1 MSSVEIVSQPGPG
14 ADQSAAAREYRLRLE
29 SFKKRA
35 TDLASTDRLFSRIRV
50 ITFIAMIAVAT
61 VCVGDRDVSLWW
73 ILVPAAIFVLW
84 LRLHAPIVRRL
95 QKSVAAREFYISSL
109 CRLAG
114 DWKSTGET
122 GEEFAESGHAW
133 ASDLDVFGNGSLFQR
148 INLCR
153 TLPGRRKLAAWL
165 TTVASVDEIELRQ
178 TQTESLRE
186 QLDLREAL
194 AIVDGDVDWS
204 KAESTIT
211 RWLSDPV
218 KPFPTWAL
226 WGSRILGL
234 LSFVTLVMVFGMG
247 LRGSAILLMMVLQA
261 PFIYANRRR
270 IKVVMDHVD
279 AVDKPLRQLADVTR
293 VCEEFPFRDK
303 SLQMLQQR
311 LTADGEIASE
321 RIAALSRQIQ
331 WLNNSLRNQFFLPL
345 AWMLGLFIHLPHRI
359 QRWRVCYGDRI
370 NDWIDAVSTLEVLNS
385 IAAFNYEQAGYTI
398 PSMQD
403 SEVEL
408 VAESLGHPLIDSEE
422 CVCNPVSL
430 TTQQPLLLISGSN
443 MSGKSTYLR
452 AVGVNLVL
460 AACGA
465 RVHAKQ
471 FRAFPFQLA
480 TAMRI
485 SDSLQEGRSYFY
497 SVVQRLKSVV
507 DFTSQERPVL
517 FLLDEILSGTNSH
530 DRRRGA
536 EAVIRNLVSAGG
548 LGIVTTHDL
557 SLTEI
562 VDTMDGKAANKHF
575 EDHVRDGQMSF
586 DYQLRDGVVRK
597 SNAIELMRMMGLDV

>member
-14 ADQSAAAREYRLRLE
+14 ADQSEAAREYRLRLE
-29 SFKKRA
+29 SFKKRS

-50 ITFIAMIAVAT
+50 GMFLLLIAIAT
-61 VCVGDRDVSLWW
+61 VCVGDADVNLWW
-73 ILVPAAIFVLW
+73 VLVPLALFALV
-84 LRLHAPIVRRL
+84 LRLHAPIVSRL
-95 QKSVAAREFYISSL
+95 QRAVAARDFYITSL

-114 DWKSTGET
+114 DWRTTGET
-122 GEEFAESGHAW
+122 GEEFEPPAHAW
-133 ASDLDVFGNGSLFQR
+133 CSDLDVLGPGSLFQR

-153 TLPGRRKLAAWL
+153 TLPGRRKLAGWL
-165 TTVASVDEIELRQ
+165 TRLATVEEIEQRQ
-178 TQTESLRE
+178 TQTESLRD
-186 QLDLREAL
+186 QLDLREAM
-194 AIVDGDVDWS
+194 AIVDGEVDWS

-211 RWLSDPV
+211 RWLAEPV
-218 KPFPTWAL
+218 KPFPQWAL

-234 LSFVTLVMVFGMG
+234 VSFVILFLVFGGG
-247 LRGSAILLMMVLQA
+247 LTGSTILLMMVLQA

-270 IKVVMDHVD
+270 IRVVMDHVD
-279 AVDKPLRQLADVTR
+279 SVDKPLRQLADVTR

-359 QRWRVCYGDRI
+359 QRWRVCYGDRV

-385 IAAFNYEQAGYTI
+385 LAAFNYEQADYVVPEI
-398 PSMQD
+398 SQ
-403 SEVEL
+403 ERVEL
-408 VAESLGHPLIDSEE
+408 VAADLGHPLIDAED

-430 TTQQPLLLISGSN
+430 TSDQPLLLISGSN

-465 RVHAKQ
+465 RVHAKS
-471 FRAFPFQLA
+471 FRSYPFQIA

-507 DFTSQERPVL
+507 DFTRADRPVL

-536 EAVIRNLVSAGG
+536 EAVIRSLVEAGG

-562 VDTMDGKAANKHF
+562 VDTMDGRAVNRHF
-575 EDHVRDGQMSF
+575 EDHVDDGRMSF
-586 DYQLRDGVVRK
+586 DYRLREGVVRK

>member
-1 MSSVEIVSQPGPG
+1 MSSVELVSQPASG
-14 ADQSAAAREYRLRLE
+14 ADQSEAGREYRLRLE
-29 SFKKRA
+29 SFKKRS
-35 TDLASTDRLFSRIRV
+35 TDLTSTDRLFSRIRV
-50 ITFIAMIAVAT
+50 GTFLLLIAVAT

-73 ILVPAAIFVLW
+73 ILAPAALFVLV

-95 QKSVAAREFYISSL
+95 QRSVAARDFYIASL

-114 DWKSTGET
+114 DWRSADDT
-122 GEEFAESGHAW
+122 GEEFAVPGHAW
-133 ASDLDVFGNGSLFQR
+133 ASDLDVFGPGSLFQR

-165 TTVASVDEIELRQ
+165 TTVTDQDVIEQRQ
-178 TQTESLRE
+178 TQTESLRD

-211 RWLSDPV
+211 RWLADPV
-218 KPFPTWAL
+218 KPFPQWAL

-234 LSFVTLVMVFGMG
+234 LSFVTLLLVFGMG

-270 IKVVMDHVD
+270 IRMVMDHVD
-279 AVDKPLRQLADVTR
+279 SVDKPLRQLADVTR

-321 RIAALSRQIQ
+321 RIATLSRQIQ

-370 NDWIDAVSTLEVLNS
+370 NDWIEVVSTLEVLNS
-385 IAAFNYEQAGYTI
+385 LAAFNYEQAEYVVPDI
-398 PSMQD
+398 SSD
-403 SEVEL
+403 EVGLE
-408 VAESLGHPLIDSEE
+408 AQELGHPLIPASE

-430 TTQQPLLLISGSN
+430 SARQPLLLISGSN

-452 AVGVNLVL
+452 SVGVNLVL
-460 AACGA
+460 AGCGA
-465 RVHAKQ
+465 RVHAKS
-471 FRAFPFQLA
+471 FRSYPFQIA

-497 SVVQRLKSVV
+497 SVVQRLKAVV
-507 DFTSQERPVL
+507 DFTTQDRPVL

-536 EAVIRNLVSAGG
+536 EAVIRSLVKAGG

-562 VDTMDGKAANKHF
+562 VDTMDGQATNKHF

-586 DYQLRDGVVRK
+586 DYQLRDGVVQK